1 MAIDSLARLLEPC
14 TKEEFFAASWGK
26 TYKHVRG
33 EAGRFAYLLP
43 WGRLNDILRHHRL
56 DFPRLRLVENGRTLP
71 ASSCI
76 RHVTGKGGKPPISRL
91 DVTRLTQHLRDGATL
106 VLDAVDELHKPLEEL
121 AAMLELFFHE
131 RVQINS
137 YSGWHTSRGFDLH
150 WDDHDVFILQVAGR
164 KRWSVYGMTR
174 PHPLA
179 GDGELCERP
188 AHAPLWEETLEDGDL
203 LYIPRGCWHVAAPL
217 AEPTLHLTVG
227 VHNRTGIDLL
237 KWVAEKMRAREV
249 FRKDLAR
256 FASREELGAHVSR
269 LREELLSGWDAGLLE
284 RFFDDF
290 DASAEPRAHAGLPW
304 SATSDVLPPTRHAL
318 VRLIAPR
325 PLRLKIEDGVVG
337 FSALRKRWRL
347 AEESLIVLRPLEER
361 RTCSVAELYEAARGK
376 LDEQV
381 VRAFLRELIL
391 HGLVVIVDE

>member
-1 MAIDSLARLLEPC
+1 
-14 TKEEFFAASWGK
+14 
-26 TYKHVRG
+26 
-33 EAGRFAYLLP
+33 
-43 WGRLNDILRHHRL
+43 
-56 DFPRLRLVENGRTLP
+56 
-71 ASSCI
+71 
-76 RHVTGKGGKPPISRL
+76 
-91 DVTRLTQHLRDGATL
+91 
-106 VLDAVDELHKPLEEL
+106 
-121 AAMLELFFHE
+121 
-131 RVQINS
+131 
-137 YSGWHTSRGFDLH
+137 
-150 WDDHDVFILQVAGR
+150 VFILQVAGR

-174 PHPLA
+174 PHPLT

-290 DASAEPRAHAGLPW
+290 DASADPRAHAGLPW

-325 PLRLKIEDGVVG
+325 PLRLKIEDGVVV

-347 AEESLIVLRPLEER
+347 AEESLVVLRPLEER
-361 RTCSVAELYEAARGK
+361 RTCSVAELYEAARWK
-376 LDEQV
+376 LDERV

>member
-1 MAIDSLARLLEPC
+1 
-14 TKEEFFAASWGK
+14 
-26 TYKHVRG
+26 
-33 EAGRFAYLLP
+33 
-43 WGRLNDILRHHRL
+43 
-56 DFPRLRLVENGRTLP
+56 
-71 ASSCI
+71 
-76 RHVTGKGGKPPISRL
+76 
-91 DVTRLTQHLRDGATL
+91 
-106 VLDAVDELHKPLEEL
+106 
-121 AAMLELFFHE
+121 
-131 RVQINS
+131 
-137 YSGWHTSRGFDLH
+137 
-150 WDDHDVFILQVAGR
+150 
-164 KRWSVYGMTR
+164 MTR

-179 GDGELCERP
+179 GDGALCERP

-269 LREELLSGWDAGLLE
+269 LREELLSGWDAEVLE
-284 RFFDDF
+284 GFFDDF

-325 PLRLKIEDGVVG
+325 PLRLKIEDGVV
-337 FSALRKRWRL
+337 FFALRSGRL
-347 AEESLIVLRPLEER
+347 AEECSSCCGPGRAAHMFR
-361 RTCSVAELYEAARGK
+361 RG
-376 LDEQV
+376 V
-381 VRAFLRELIL
+381 VRSGARETRRADRSCLSPR
-391 HGLVVIVDE
+391 VDTARPSCHR